1 MAVVDC
7 SKCQRKRSGILQ
19 IIRRKFNKIGRKRK
33 KLPKMYNFPD
43 CFRIKG
49 VFIDKKL
56 I

>member
-7 SKCQRKRSGILQ
+7 KCQGKRSGILQ
-19 IIRRKFNKIGRKRK
+19 IIRRKFNKIGRKHK

-49 VFIDKKL
+49 VFIDKKP